1 MEFFSTSLL
10 PSTLGTRP
18 RVAIDLRPEGVVAAR
33 ADNAEGLLTAIAR
46 ANVPE
51 GAVLP
56 GLKAGNIV
64 ERGAVIASVRK
75 TLDAVADKT
84 KGREITLVLPD
95 AAVRVIFL
103 DFDSL
108 PGKPAEALPL
118 VRFRLK
124 KLIPFESDEAA
135 ISYQTMSTSKGLV
148 RVLAVAIPR
157 DVLTEYESVVREAG
171 YEPGAVLPSTLAA
184 LAGLDVTDS
193 AVLVVNAGPKGVT
206 TAIVREGILLLHR
219 SVDMTTEEPYV
230 EPVVSLPLVDVDTSH
245 EEWALQQPLP
255 VGVTATAEAARMAA
269 MAEPSAVLEG
279 VREELRELAQ
289 SSGSRE
295 VAQAVSV
302 ATAYFE
308 DTLGTL
314 PSMILSAGSTGAE
327 RLKGMLREADFGGVE
342 LKVHEMVESGMIDS
356 VVTSRIAPCWLASVR
371 GALRS

>member
-1 MEFFSTSLL
+1 MQFL
-10 PSTLGTRP
+10 PTTLGTRP
-18 RVAIDLRPEGVVAAR
+18 RVAMELRPEGVVAAR
-33 ADNAEGLLTAIAR
+33 AVDAAAPLAAISR
-46 ANVPE
+46 TSLPE
-51 GAVLP
+51 GAIHG
-56 GLKAGNIV
+56 GLKLGNV
-64 ERGAVIASVRK
+64 ADRTSVIAAVRK
-75 TLDAVADKT
+75 VLEGVADKT
-84 KGREITLVLPD
+84 QGRVVTLIVPD

-108 PGKPAEALPL
+108 PSKAAEALPL

-124 KLIPFESDEAA
+124 KLIPFESEEAA
-135 ISYQTMSTSKGLV
+135 ISYQIMSSTKGLV

-157 DVLTEYESVVREAG
+157 DVLAEYEGVVRDAG

-206 TAIVREGILLLHR
+206 TAIVRAGVLLLHR

-230 EPVVSLPLVDVDTSH
+230 EPVVSLPLVDVDASNA
-245 EEWALQQPLP
+245 EWALQQPLP
-255 VGVTATAEAARMAA
+255 VGVTAEAEAAREAA

-289 SSGSRE
+289 TSGSRE

-302 ATAYFE
+302 AAAYFE
-308 DTLGTL
+308 DTLGMPPGT
-314 PSMILSAGSTGAE
+314 ILSAGSTGAE
-327 RLKGMLREADFGGVE
+327 RLKSLLREADFGGAE
-342 LKVHEMVESGMIDS
+342 LRVHEMVESGMIAS
-356 VVTSRIAPCWLASVR
+356 TATANVSPCWLAGVR